1 MSKAIENI
9 KTLNSVARTGIMIAF
24 LGFVGYGG
32 WLTYAY
38 LIKPRIE
45 SQMALEKANQEL
57 TEVKRKID
65 EQLVQIE
72 EQTKQID
79 ELNLANQELAA
90 ANEKLELANRLL
102 KVDHRL
108 AHIKVL
114 QVGEDAQTGM
124 PFTKVEFKEVD
135 EEGHQIGE
143 RKSFTLAGRQIH
155 VSGWIVKF
163 QDKFIE
169 EADLHRG
176 TSLFMFR
183 SIFGEH
189 QTPASGFS
197 LEEKW
202 TRPEAYARGSK
213 LSDFERQIWDNFWTL
228 ANSREK
234 SEGLGIRDLGGET
247 KFIQAEEGKVY
258 EVSLRASG
266 GLNFGLAQPA
276 GQESDDQGE
285 QKTEQPVETK
295 FGSKVS
301 GAVLSTKN

>member
-1 MSKAIENI
+1 MSKTIENV
-9 KTLNSVARTGIMIAF
+9 KTLNSLARTGIMIVF

-57 TEVKRKID
+57 TQIKQQVD

-72 EQTKQID
+72 KQTKQIN
-79 ELNLANQELAA
+79 ELNLANQELVA

-108 AHIKVL
+108 AHVKVL
-114 QVGEDAQTGM
+114 QVGEDEQTKM
-124 PFTKVEFKEVD
+124 PFTRVEFKEVD

-143 RKSFTLAGRQIH
+143 TKEFKLAGRQIH

-189 QTPASGFS
+189 QTPASGYS

-266 GLNFGLAQPA
+266 GLNFGLAKQTDKKSVDQVEPKSEQPL
-276 GQESDDQGE
+276 ES
-285 QKTEQPVETK
+285 KTEAKAPA
-295 FGSKVS
+295 
-301 GAVLSTKN
+301 AVISTQR